1 MSKIT
6 TFFTKTVSTTATVS
20 SCTPGSSETVESDQS
35 VNLKRLHNA
44 EDDVLAQVQ
53 QNRKRLVPIIE
64 CVLLC
69 GKEEIPLR
77 SHRYFGKIVIDDM
90 NSREGKFRAIL
101 KYKAKGDEH
110 LRNMLEDGGKR
121 NKYTSPII
129 QNQIIE
135 TCNKIILKKIV
146 DRVNSSKCFSILAD
160 ETTDVATNEQLSL
173 SARYVDDNDILHEDF
188 LKFFEINSLTGSN
201 LASSILNGLNSCGI
215 ECDYLYRQGY
225 DGASNMA
232 GKFNGVQAVIRAT
245 HPKALYFFAFGLPV
259 CKQLQKERID
269 LKTTLSTIELLVNT
283 LKEMRQD
290 AEKEI
295 HILYEKLKVCDLS
308 LNDAEKISFE
318 NLVEF
323 YLPPVEHDNAYV
335 EIKIWKLKITSQDV
349 DIKSGLEAH
358 LSCPKIDF
366 PNIHFLIKL
375 FCTLPVSTATPKRS
389 FSTLKRL
396 KTYLRSTM
404 NETRLNGLAMMSI
417 HGDIHLDVDEIIN
430 EMALSPCKL
439 DFVI

>member
-1 MSKIT
+1 MQRFPTI
-6 TFFTKTVSTTATVS
+6 
-20 SCTPGSSETVESDQS
+20 
-35 VNLKRLHNA
+35 
-44 EDDVLAQVQ
+44 LAQVQ